1 MVTAQIIHYNAA
13 GHELFDQATRVRNDH
28 SAAVFDNPNFISGI
42 HNYCD
47 RWCERC
53 PLTSRCA
60 VYAAEQADPDLDDPE
75 VRDITNEKFW
85 RKLQDI
91 FRSTAE
97 MVHAWAEEAGVD
109 LNAVNVDE
117 EMAEHDRAMEE
128 AEQNELSQAAQRY
141 ATAVQL
147 WFRTTFGDESE
158 ADAATPEVDPAVND
172 AASVVRW
179 YQFFIAVKL
188 MRALSG
194 TSGIDENEFEDE
206 EVLSFDFIDNPG
218 EDDDDVDLD
227 EVMARSSVI
236 DANGSAK
243 IALVAIDRS
252 MAAWSSLQISLPESA
267 EGVKPMLI
275 ELEGLRRGV
284 EARFPRARDFIRPG
298 FDENLSEFVS

>member
-1 MVTAQIIHYNAA
+1 MRKEDLADLA
-13 GHELFDQATRVRNDH
+13 G
-28 SAAVFDNPNFISGI
+28 NPNFISGI

-53 PLTSRCA
+53 PLTSRC
-60 VYAAEQADPDLDDPE
+60 VLYATEQADPDLDDPE
-75 VRDITNEKFW
+75 VRDINNEKFW

-91 FRSTAE
+91 YCSTAE

-109 LNAVNVDE
+109 LNAVNVDA

-128 AEQNELSQAAQRY
+128 AEQNELSQTAQRY
-141 ATAVQL
+141 AAAVQL
-147 WFRTTFGDESE
+147 WFRATFGDETE
-158 ADAATPEVDPAVND
+158 AGNQTDAAAAEEIDLAVSD

-194 TSGIDENEFEDE
+194 SSGIDENEFDDE
-206 EVLSFDFIDNPG
+206 EVISFDFIEHAG
-218 EDDDDVDLD
+218 DDDADDVDID
-227 EVMARSSVI
+227 EVMARTSVI

-252 MAAWSSLQISLPESA
+252 MAAWSALQMSLPESA
-267 EGVKPMLI
+267 AIKPMLI
-275 ELEGLRRGV
+275 ELEGLRRGI
-284 EARFPRARDFIRPG
+284 ETRFPRARSFIRPG

>member
-1 MVTAQIIHYNAA
+1 MRRDDLADLA
-13 GHELFDQATRVRNDH
+13 G
-28 SAAVFDNPNFISGI
+28 NPNFISGI

-53 PLTSRCA
+53 PLTSRCV
-60 VYAAEQADPDLDDPE
+60 VYATEQADPDLDDPGIH
-75 VRDITNEKFW
+75 DLNNQKFW
-85 RKLQDI
+85 LRLQEI
-91 FRSTAE
+91 FRHTAE

-109 LNAVNVDE
+109 LNAINVDA
-117 EMAEHDRAMEE
+117 EMAEHDRALEE
-128 AEQNELSQAAQRY
+128 AENDELSQAAHRY
-141 ATAVQL
+141 AADVQK
-147 WFRTTFGDESE
+147 WFRETFGDEE
-158 ADAATPEVDPAVND
+158 TGAQPAPEIDPEVS
-172 AASVVRW
+172 AAAAVVRW

-194 TSGIDENEFEDE
+194 SSGIDENEFDDE

-218 EDDDDVDLD
+218 DEEDDDIDLD
-227 EVMARSSVI
+227 QVMARTSAI

-252 MAAWSSLQISLPESA
+252 MAAWSALQLLLPGRSA
-267 EGVKPMLI
+267 AIKPMLI

>member
-1 MVTAQIIHYNAA
+1 MS
-13 GHELFDQATRVRNDH
+13 RDH
-28 SAAVFDNPNFISGI
+28 SADLAGNPNFISGI

-53 PLTSRCA
+53 PLSSRCV
-60 VYAAEQADPDLDDPE
+60 VYAAEQADPDMDDPE

-91 FRSTAE
+91 YCDTAE

-109 LNAVNVDE
+109 LDAVNVE
-117 EMAEHDRAMEE
+117 AEMAEHDRAMEE
-128 AEQNELSQAAQRY
+128 AEQNELSQTAERY
-141 ATAVQL
+141 AAAVQD
-147 WFRTTFGDESE
+147 WFKTTFDDESE
-158 ADAATPEVDPAVND
+158 AAATREIEPAVND
-172 AASVVRW
+172 AVSVIRW

-194 TSGIDENEFEDE
+194 SSGIDESEFEDE

-218 EDDDDVDLD
+218 EADVDDVDLD

-243 IALVAIDRS
+243 IALVAMDRS
-252 MAAWSSLQISLPESA
+252 MAAWSSLQISLPQGA
-267 EGVKPMLI
+267 EAIKRMLI

-298 FDENLSEFVS
+298 FDENLTEFVS